1 MNIEYFDVIFSHTFS
16 VNVWENDLINRCSLR
31 VEPNE
36 GICQLRIEFLDF
48 SLAQPSGDG
57 ICNTD
62 VFSVS
67 GGASNVPSLC
77 GENSGQHVI
86 VDFSDK
92 SPILLTIKATATYTY
107 GRHWNIR
114 VAQIGCDSEN
124 KGRYIY
130 KINILI
136 QCNLLSIVSF

>member
-1 MNIEYFDVIFSHTFS
+1 MAF
-16 VNVWENDLINRCSLR
+16 VWGAVQKIRCSLR

-48 SLAQPSGDG
+48 ALAQPSGDG

-62 VFSVS
+62 VLSVS
-67 GGASNVPSLC
+67 GAASNVPLLC

-86 VDFSDK
+86 VDFMDK
-92 SPILLTIKATATYTY
+92 NPIVLTIKATASYTF

-114 VAQIGCDSEN
+114 VAQIACDADQ
-124 KGRYIY
+124 KGIH
-130 KINILI
+130 IPMI
-136 QCNLLSIVSF
+136 CLSSHTK